1 MAVFP
6 EVQKKAHAELDR
18 VVGPNRHPEFD
29 DIDKMPYIQAI
40 IMETMRFIPVVPF
53 GVPHMNIEDDMFNGY
68 YIPKG
73 TTLVAVS

>member
-1 MAVFP
+1 MFP

-18 VVGPNRHPEFD
+18 VVGPNRLPEFD
-29 DIDKMPYIQAI
+29 DIEKMPYIQAV

-53 GVPHMNIEDDMFNGY
+53 GVPHMNTEDDMFNGY